1 VYICAGVITKACSA
15 MKRRS
20 CSGAVLLVPMQQQ
33 FLLLVLVV
41 LVTGGSRLCQVSAGG
56 YYGDNYWSSGHATFY
71 GGADASGTQGGIGI
85 LMPSLDLSLNF
96 QNFPQFTSILL
107 SFSTE

>member
-1 VYICAGVITKACSA
+1 MACSA

-20 CSGAVLLVPMQQQ
+20 SSRAVLLVPMQQQ

-41 LVTGGSRLCQVSAGG
+41 LVTGASRLCQVSAGG

-71 GGADASGTQGGIGI
+71 GGADASGTQGAIGI
-85 LMPSLDLSLNF
+85 LVLSLDLPLDF
-96 QNFPQFTSILL
+96 QIFPQFTSTIL

>member
-1 VYICAGVITKACSA
+1 

-20 CSGAVLLVPMQQQ
+20 SSRAVLLVPMQQQ

-41 LVTGGSRLCQVSAGG
+41 LVTGASRLCQVSAGG

-71 GGADASGTQGGIGI
+71 GGADASGTQGAIGI
-85 LMPSLDLSLNF
+85 LVLSLDLSLDF
-96 QNFPQFTSILL
+96 QIFPQFTSTIL

>member
-1 VYICAGVITKACSA
+1 MACSA

-20 CSGAVLLVPMQQQ
+20 SSRAVLLVPMQQQ
-33 FLLLVLVV
+33 FLVLVLVV
-41 LVTGGSRLCQVSAGG
+41 LVTGASRLCQVSAGG

-71 GGADASGTQGGIGI
+71 GGADASGTQGAIGI
-85 LMPSLDLSLNF
+85 LVLSLDLPLDF
-96 QNFPQFTSILL
+96 QIFPQFTSTIL